1 MKKALRIILPIF
13 GYISLLC
20 VQPVSAQ
27 NWPQWRGPQGTG
39 IVPSGNPPVEW
50 SEDTNIRW
58 KTLLPG
64 TGQSTPAVWGNS
76 IFVTAALSPEPNT
89 GTGGIV
95 KATKPVKFLVVS
107 LDRETGRIKW
117 ERVAREEIPHQTR
130 NDMGTWATASP
141 ITDGKHVFAF
151 FGSRGLYCYT
161 LEGKLVWEKDFGDM
175 DTGGDMGEGN
185 SPALYKDRLIVNW
198 DHYGEDFIA
207 ALEPSTGKE
216 IWIKKRDERISWTT
230 PIFVEEAGRVQ
241 VITVAENWILSYDL
255 ANGDVLWKSAGTR
268 YGNIST
274 PVAAG
279 GILYV
284 GSGLREGQVQAIRLK
299 GAEGDISGSPSILWS
314 FDKFLPY
321 VSSPLFYD
329 GFLYF
334 LKDKHSFLTC
344 LDAATGEPHY
354 ANKRISGIRYVFA
367 SPVGVRDRVYILGRD
382 GGAVV
387 IEKGPEFK
395 VLATNTLDD
404 KFDASPVIIGDEI
417 LLRGHRY
424 LYCIAK

>member
-1 MKKALRIILPIF
+1 
-13 GYISLLC
+13 
-20 VQPVSAQ
+20 
-27 NWPQWRGPQGTG
+27 
-39 IVPSGNPPVEW
+39 
-50 SEDTNIRW
+50 
-58 KTLLPG
+58 
-64 TGQSTPAVWGNS
+64 
-76 IFVTAALSPEPNT
+76 
-89 GTGGIV
+89 
-95 KATKPVKFLVVS
+95 
-107 LDRETGRIKW
+107 
-117 ERVAREEIPHQTR
+117 
-130 NDMGTWATASP
+130 MGTWATASP

>member
-1 MKKALRIILPIF
+1 MNKALRI
-13 GYISLLC
+13 SLLILGFITLLN
-20 VQPVSAQ
+20 VQHASAQ
-27 NWPQWRGPQGTG
+27 NWPQWRGPHGTG
-39 IVPSGNPPVEW
+39 IVPSGNPPIEW
-50 SEDTNIRW
+50 SEETNIRW

-64 TGQSTPAVWGNS
+64 TGQSTPAVWGDT
-76 IFVTAALSPEPNT
+76 IFVTAALSPEPDT

-175 DTGGDMGEGN
+175 DTGGDMGEGS

-216 IWIKKRDERISWTT
+216 IWRKKRDERISWTT

-284 GSGLREGQVQAIRLK
+284 GSGLREGQVQAIRLE

-334 LKDKHSFLTC
+334 LKDKHGFLTC

-367 SPVGVRDRVYILGRD
+367 SPVGVSDRIYILGRD

-404 KFDASPVIIGDEI
+404 KFDASPVIVGDEI
-417 LLRGHRY
+417 LLRGHRS
-424 LYCIAK
+424 LYCIAR